1 MLRNEFERRDHK
13 IEIPSMSSRPD
24 FAKLNAAIRNWTEKS
39 AKLAGKT
46 YTNDVENIN
55 NRKPSIVFG
64 PPCSGRVHN
73 KAHVL

>member
-46 YTNDVENIN
+46 YI
-55 NRKPSIVFG
+55 ILALF
-64 PPCSGRVHN
+64 
-73 KAHVL
+73 

>member
-46 YTNDVENIN
+46 YILIG
-55 NRKPSIVFG
+55 PSMGMIEFV
-64 PPCSGRVHN
+64 
-73 KAHVL
+73 

>member
-46 YTNDVENIN
+46 YSLTWL
-55 NRKPSIVFG
+55 S
-64 PPCSGRVHN
+64 
-73 KAHVL
+73 HVLHAFEVQKVVAKV

>member
-1 MLRNEFERRDHK
+1 MLRNEFEQRDHK

-46 YTNDVENIN
+46 YIN
-55 NRKPSIVFG
+55 NNYCVNLLNHKLEKV
-64 PPCSGRVHN
+64 
-73 KAHVL
+73 

>member
-46 YTNDVENIN
+46 YSYKTITVMKDNEKNVVYKINISV
-55 NRKPSIVFG
+55 K
-64 PPCSGRVHN
+64 C
-73 KAHVL
+73 